1 MHPGSLLDFAR
12 SERFKMIRTVS
23 STASTNADM
32 LLLAADDAQEGLW
45 LRAEQQTAGRGRLGR
60 AWVSPPGNLYAST
73 IVRLRAAD
81 PNPATLAL
89 VAAVALEETL
99 RAYGAEPVIK
109 WPNDLLIGGAKIT
122 GVLLERAGNA
132 VVVGIGVNLAHHPE
146 GLDRPVTSLAAQG
159 LGAPEPE
166 LFLRD
171 LAEAFARWL
180 TLWRGGLEPVGRR
193 WLERAHPV
201 GTALSVRLPD
211 QPPVDGLFDGL
222 DEQGALRLR
231 LASGECQVIH
241 AGDVF
246 LI

>member
-1 MHPGSLLDFAR
+1 MPEFQ
-12 SERFKMIRTVS
+12 TVA

-32 LLLAADDAQEGLW
+32 LALAGQGSGEGLW
-45 LRAEQQTAGRGRLGR
+45 LRAVQQTAGRGRLGR

-73 IVRLRAAD
+73 IVRLRSGD
-81 PNPATLAL
+81 PRPATLAL
-89 VAAVALEETL
+89 VASVALDETL
-99 RAYGAEPVIK
+99 RAYGAEPWIK
-109 WPNDLLIGGAKIT
+109 WPNDLYIGDAKLT
-122 GVLLERAGNA
+122 GILLERSGDA

-146 GLDRPVTSLAAQG
+146 GLDRAVTSLAARR
-159 LGAPEPE
+159 LSAPDPE

-180 TLWRGGLEPVGRR
+180 GIWRSGLEPVRRR

-201 GTALSVRLPD
+201 GSALSVRLPE
-211 QPPVDGLFDGL
+211 QPPIEGLFDGL
-222 DEQGALRLR
+222 TPDGALRLR
-231 LASGECQVIH
+231 LASGAVQVIH